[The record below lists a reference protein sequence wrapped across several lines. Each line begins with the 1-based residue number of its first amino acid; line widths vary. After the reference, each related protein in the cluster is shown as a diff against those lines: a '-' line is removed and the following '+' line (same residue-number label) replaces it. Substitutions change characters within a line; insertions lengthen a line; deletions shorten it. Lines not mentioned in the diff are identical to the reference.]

1 MAENV
6 WGSRECS
13 TVQHSTWSVLTV
25 TSCLCIIMASQGA
38 LRRAGIPLCCGHF
51 CSSEDREAWQERRR
65 GHSNAQ
71 LGRLTVGALLTKFFH
86 HGWTLAPLPW
96 MTIAGTLE
104 LDTNFIMVSK
114 FCQHPFCF
122 CSCSGTRL
130 MTDARKL
137 DELCLSVCILISFIF
152 FLF

>member
-104 LDTNFIMVSK
+104 LDINFIMVSK